1 MFRQYK
7 LRDFRLRLVVLVYAI
22 SILSVFVIGS
32 AAEEYQSQQLLGIML
47 GSVIMLI
54 FALLDYRVLLNFS
67 WVIYAVNLILLVA
80 VIPFGVKVNG
90 ARRWLKIGFFRF
102 QPSELTKLAL
112 IVFFAYFFV
121 KYKEK
126 LNSFKVI
133 FISLVLLGIP
143 LLLLKQQPHLSA
155 MITICF
161 IFCVLIFSAG
171 LSYKIIGGMI
181 AVAVP
186 TALIGIN
193 LILREGQNILDA
205 YQLKRI
211 MAWLEPSKYADD
223 AYQQLNSV
231 IAIGSG
237 QLYGKGLYNTDIS
250 SVKNGNFI
258 VEPQTDF
265 IFAIIGEELGFVG
278 CCIIIALLLLVVI
291 QCILIGMR
299 SRDLAGKIICSGV
312 GGLIGFQSFINIS
325 VATNML
331 PNTGVPLPFIS
342 YGLTSLVSLY
352 IGIGF
357 VLNVGLQQKKYQ

>member
-1 MFRQYK
+1 MYKRQ
-7 LRDFRLRLVVLVYAI
+7 VLVYAI

-32 AAEEYQSQQLLGIML
+32 AAEEYQSQQLLGIMM

-171 LSYKIIGGMI
+171 LSYKIIEM
-181 AVAVP
+181 
-186 TALIGIN
+186 
-193 LILREGQNILDA
+193 
-205 YQLKRI
+205 
-211 MAWLEPSKYADD
+211 
-223 AYQQLNSV
+223 
-231 IAIGSG
+231 
-237 QLYGKGLYNTDIS
+237 
-250 SVKNGNFI
+250 
-258 VEPQTDF
+258 
-265 IFAIIGEELGFVG
+265 
-278 CCIIIALLLLVVI
+278 CIRYRQEVLLLLMLNQRGRLLKERYMFKGTVNASVI
-291 QCILIGMR
+291 SPREIFVEALAARAVQIL
-299 SRDLAGKIICSGV
+299 S
-312 GGLIGFQSFINIS
+312 LIHI
-325 VATNML
+325 L
-331 PNTGVPLPFIS
+331 
-342 YGLTSLVSLY
+342 
-352 IGIGF
+352 
-357 VLNVGLQQKKYQ
+357 

>member
-32 AAEEYQSQQLLGIML
+32 AAEEYQSQQLLGIMM

-133 FISLVLLGIP
+133 FI
-143 LLLLKQQPHLSA
+143 
-155 MITICF
+155 
-161 IFCVLIFSAG
+161 
-171 LSYKIIGGMI
+171 
-181 AVAVP
+181 
-186 TALIGIN
+186 
-193 LILREGQNILDA
+193 
-205 YQLKRI
+205 
-211 MAWLEPSKYADD
+211 
-223 AYQQLNSV
+223 
-231 IAIGSG
+231 
-237 QLYGKGLYNTDIS
+237 
-250 SVKNGNFI
+250 
-258 VEPQTDF
+258 
-265 IFAIIGEELGFVG
+265 
-278 CCIIIALLLLVVI
+278 
-291 QCILIGMR
+291 
-299 SRDLAGKIICSGV
+299 
-312 GGLIGFQSFINIS
+312 
-325 VATNML
+325 
-331 PNTGVPLPFIS
+331 
-342 YGLTSLVSLY
+342 
-352 IGIGF
+352 
-357 VLNVGLQQKKYQ
+357 